1 MKDFSFFLIQLVDYI
16 FPGICPY
23 SSIVFVQYGDDT
35 VNNNMAHFVLI
46 SFMLQTS
53 EVLKL
58 RLKGDKKILVFKL
71 IFP

>member
-1 MKDFSFFLIQLVDYI
+1 M
-16 FPGICPY
+16 
-23 SSIVFVQYGDDT
+23 FVQYGDDI
-35 VNNNMAHFVLI
+35 VNSNMAHFVLI

-71 IFP
+71 VFP